1 MHAPAFAAAK
11 EPVLGNDLK
20 GLPGRQHP
28 SAAQP
33 GNGSG
38 AEVFHCAS

>member
-1 MHAPAFAAAK
+1 MHALAVVAGK

-33 GNGSG
+33 GSG
-38 AEVFHCAS
+38 CGLEVFHCAS